1 MEESAE
7 RVSTESLSQ
16 DISGLWVLFRISQ
29 KETKAVTGGHR
40 ESSAFPLVHGAVET
54 KEVLHSHSIGKV
66 LNATGTVKINQ
77 ENLMIG
83 DEKIS
88 QLKIRMKEP

>member
-1 MEESAE
+1 
-7 RVSTESLSQ
+7 L
-16 DISGLWVLFRISQ
+16 D
-29 KETKAVTGGHR
+29 
-40 ESSAFPLVHGAVET
+40 
-54 KEVLHSHSIGKV
+54 
-66 LNATGTVKINQ
+66 ATGTVKINQ